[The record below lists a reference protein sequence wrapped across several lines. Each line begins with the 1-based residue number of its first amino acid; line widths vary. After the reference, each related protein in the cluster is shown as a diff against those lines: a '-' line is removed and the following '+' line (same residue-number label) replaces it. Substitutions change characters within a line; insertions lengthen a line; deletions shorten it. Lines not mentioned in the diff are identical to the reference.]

1 MPQPLLNGASEYF
14 DESPVEGNS
23 SERIE
28 ELEERI
34 GTLEASIPQVK
45 RDAVVM
51 VLNLLG
57 ESLRHIASGKM
68 DITEVASPANLQP
81 NAKWDAVKQR
91 LAPRLREAVDI
102 FLVRG
107 SMNNSQLAAALHL
120 GRSNCSNNV
129 IGALKR
135 QGLLVKSGNDY
146 SLKQL

>member
-1 MPQPLLNGASEYF
+1 MSQPLLSGETEYL
-14 DESPVEGNS
+14 DETVTDNS
-23 SERIE
+23 AERIE
-28 ELEERI
+28 ELEERL
-34 GTLEASIPQVK
+34 GNLEASIPQIK

-68 DITEVASPANLQP
+68 DISDVSQTASSQP
-81 NAKWDAVKQR
+81 NGKWDAVKQR
-91 LAPRLREAVDI
+91 LAPRLRDAVDI